1 MKETLLEF
9 GPVNVTAVVLM
20 FISAVSSSDQK
31 SALTAV
37 QRLWVNLIMDTLA
50 AFALATD
57 S

>member
-1 MKETLLEF
+1 MFLQFQLT
-9 GPVNVTAVVLM
+9 VNVTAVVLM